1 MLQNYKAQLSV
12 ATCWCLP
19 QAFFSRSTPL
29 VTHEND
35 YHTFMDYDF
44 AAPPVAPPV
53 AHPVAPPVD
62 PDNYYH
68 TFMDY
73 DFVNHNRFYAN
84 AKMLF
89 KLLATK

>member
-1 MLQNYKAQLSV
+1 MSQNHKDQLSV
-12 ATCWCLP
+12 ATCGCLP
-19 QAFFSRSTPL
+19 QAFFPRSTPL

-44 AAPPVAPPV
+44 AAP
-53 AHPVAPPVD
+53 PVAPPVD